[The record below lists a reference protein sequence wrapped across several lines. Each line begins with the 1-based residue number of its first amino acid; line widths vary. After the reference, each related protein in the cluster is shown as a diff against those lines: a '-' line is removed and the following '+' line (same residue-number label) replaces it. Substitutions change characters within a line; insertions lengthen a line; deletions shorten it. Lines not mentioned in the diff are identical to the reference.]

1 MKLDTLVQMWRTNCV
16 TMTMLQMNDVTIVT
30 KMTIKLDAL
39 VKRQSVKRI
48 ETINKNMIIMNNY
61 NLTCIT
67 LYIGMND
74 ENRTNR
80 SPVCSHSIQFN
91 SN

>member
-1 MKLDTLVQMWRTNCV
+1 
-16 TMTMLQMNDVTIVT
+16 MNDVKGIVA

-39 VKRQSVKRI
+39 VKQQSVKRI
-48 ETINKNMIIMNNY
+48 ETINKNIIIMNNY

-67 LYIGMND
+67 LNIGMND

-80 SPVCSHSIQFN
+80 SPVCLHSIQFN